1 MNSSFVLL
9 VRHFFGR
16 LFDNEI
22 VSQQGDLRTN
32 VVQAMGLV
40 ATPGIF
46 LPFYMIPQQVRFHH
60 PFDHGWLLLSD
71 YYFFVL
77 YSMVVMGFV
86 MVFEWDALF
95 PDRKDY
101 LILTPLPLG
110 GTTIFAGKTV
120 ALLVQRLSPGVEA
133 RAGATNR
140 ATRWRAAHGTDGP
153 GTERPNG
160 PQGCDARPFMWERAR
175 SRR

>member
-1 MNSSFVLL
+1 MNSFLLL

-16 LFDNEI
+16 LFDNDI
-22 VSQQGDLRTN
+22 VSQQGDMRTN
-32 VVQAMGLV
+32 VVQAMGLL

-46 LPFYMIPQQVRFHH
+46 LPFYMIPQRVRFDR
-60 PFDHGWLLLSD
+60 PFDNGWILISD

-110 GTTIFAGKTV
+110 GNTIFAGKTV
-120 ALLVQRLSPGVEA
+120 ALVLFLALFVIDTNFFCTLLGPLVSG
-133 RAGATNR
+133 GN
-140 ATRWRAAHGTDGP
+140 GTP
-153 GTERPNG
+153 VSV
-160 PQGCDARPFMWERAR
+160 AWKLIAVH
-175 SRR
+175 SVAVL